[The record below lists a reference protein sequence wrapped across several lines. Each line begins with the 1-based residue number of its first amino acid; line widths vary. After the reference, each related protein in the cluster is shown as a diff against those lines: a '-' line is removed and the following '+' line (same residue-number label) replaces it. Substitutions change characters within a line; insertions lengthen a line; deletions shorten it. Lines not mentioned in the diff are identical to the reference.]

1 MRFAPIGRSAFPSAR
16 AIAAVATLAAAA
28 SVRAQNAA
36 AQNGSLVGTVARDS
50 SGHMIGG
57 VEIRLAQ
64 INRIVTT
71 NYLGEFGIASIPA
84 GRYAVTLRAV
94 GFTPAT
100 DTVEIKANA
109 VTEREFIL
117 APVVA
122 VLDTVRTTS
131 AGQRRLPPG
140 LAGMEERRRAGQGGY
155 FITENI
161 LRDSDARQMAGVVSG
176 RIPGVSQVF
185 IGSSVY
191 LASGRTVGDG
201 GPVFRKK
208 PPGSVNQC
216 FVTVYMDGVRIWN
229 GPWDGPGDREHAP
242 PPDFGHMSVTE
253 YGGIEYYPGGAS
265 LPMQF
270 NATGAACGTLLLWT
284 RDR

>member
-1 MRFAPIGRSAFPSAR
+1 MRFAPIGRSAFLSAL

-28 SVRAQNAA
+28 SVR

-57 VEIRLAQ
+57 VEIRLPQ

-94 GFTPAT
+94 GFTPVT
-100 DTVEIKANA
+100 DTVEIKPNA

-122 VLDTVRTTS
+122 VLDTVRTTTV
-131 AGQRRLPPG
+131 GQRRLPPG
-140 LAGMEERRRAGQGGY
+140 LAGMEERRHAGQGGY

-161 LRDSDARQMAGVVSG
+161 LRDSDARQMSGVISG

-191 LASGRTVGDG
+191 LTSGRTAGDG

-242 PPDFGHMSVTE
+242 PPDFGHMGVTE

-270 NATGAACGTLLLWT
+270 NATGSGCGTLLLWT